1 MGLEICRSVFV
12 ERRLEPNQI
21 CLCACVCFSLFW
33 GVFVKAR
40 LIKMQGEPHTK
51 DTPEGPKAGLLM
63 QRVFFF
69 FFYRICQF
77 GRFWGIVWGE
87 ESKAH

>member
-1 MGLEICRSVFV
+1 M
-12 ERRLEPNQI
+12 ERRLEPNEI

-69 FFYRICQF
+69 SFFTGYASLGGF
-77 GRFWGIVWGE
+77 GALFGE
-87 ESKAH
+87 KKARLTDHFLLHF